1 MQILEV
7 PEAESESEDDTPQP
21 VALRPRPSA
30 LGSLDRWSSWD
41 IPSLTLPKAKR
52 QGAGLR
58 IATNPDFSSSKS
70 QVSFN
75 VLCSLHG
82 RSQRFVGT
90 SQELGGT
97 NSLRVPPSARRQVS
111 NPRYVQCSFCT

>member
-7 PEAESESEDDTPQP
+7 PEADSESEDDAPPQP
-21 VALRPRPSA
+21 VALRPRPPA
-30 LGSLDRWSSWD
+30 LGALDRWSSWD

-70 QVSFN
+70 QVSSNDFCGSN
-75 VLCSLHG
+75 EWSHYCL
-82 RSQRFVGT
+82 
-90 SQELGGT
+90 LGM
-97 NSLRVPPSARRQVS
+97 
-111 NPRYVQCSFCT
+111 